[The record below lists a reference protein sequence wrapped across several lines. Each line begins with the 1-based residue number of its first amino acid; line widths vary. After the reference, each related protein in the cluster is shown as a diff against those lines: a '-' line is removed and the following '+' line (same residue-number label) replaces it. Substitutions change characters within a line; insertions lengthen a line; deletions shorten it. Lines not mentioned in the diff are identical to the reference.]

1 MGEHRFGGGR
11 TQASP
16 GKGHEKGYIFYGCLF
31 SHPRT
36 ANVLIGMSM
45 WAHDK
50 TKRVPGESA
59 PRGGKAE
66 RSGLA
71 EGKSGYARR
80 GED

>member
-1 MGEHRFGGGR
+1 MEEGELK
-11 TQASP
+11 P
-16 GKGHEKGYIFYGCLF
+16 PLGKDMKKGIFFYGCLF